1 MDVVTAL
8 IIIATILLLG
18 VFGEF
23 FFRKTGIPDALWLML
38 FGFVITTILNVI
50 SPQAFSAIVPI
61 FVVVTLVVILFEG
74 GLHLKLTGV
83 VKASLA
89 GIGLAISFFIFSVII
104 VTGLT
109 YLMSLL
115 GFYPDWTLWTGIL
128 LGTIL
133 GGTSSVGVI
142 ALVQFANLGEEAS
155 DILVIESAFND
166 ALCIVVV
173 STLVIY
179 LLGTTS
185 SVGIKSVLQGI
196 SAGFAI
202 GIVIGIA
209 FGFVWL
215 YLLYK
220 LESNKDMRNYFYFFT
235 LAALFFIYIL
245 TDYVGGSAVIACFI
259 FGLIMGNTLLI
270 KQLFKIE
277 RMYEVDKDLLL
288 INSQLAFLIKSFFFV
303 LIGMLLVLDYRLWI
317 YGLVITIFLLI
328 PRILA
333 ILLVP
338 STRKIEKA
346 KRTLLYFIYPKGLAS
361 GILAISLA
369 NTPMLDKAIPTIG
382 WFVPIIFS
390 TIFLSILMSTIS
402 LGIYR
407 YKLRKIPLAVD
418 TDANA
423 NSQ

>member
-1 MDVVTAL
+1 MDVILAL

-23 FFRKTGIPDALWLML
+23 FFRKTGIPDALWLIL
-38 FGFVITTILNVI
+38 FGFAITTLFNII
-50 SPQAFSAIVPI
+50 SPQAFSAIIPI

-89 GIGLAISFFIFSVII
+89 GMGLAILFFIFSVII
-104 VTGLT
+104 VTGIT
-109 YLMSLL
+109 YLMSVL
-115 GFYPDWTLWTGIL
+115 GFYPGWNLWTGVL
-128 LGTIL
+128 LGAIL

-155 DILVIESAFND
+155 DILVVESAFND

-173 STLVIY
+173 STLVVY
-179 LLGTTS
+179 LLGATS

-196 SAGFAI
+196 SSGFAI

-209 FGFVWL
+209 FGFIWL

-220 LESNKDMRNYFYFFT
+220 LESNKDMKNYFYFFT

-277 RMYEVDKDLLL
+277 RMYEVDKELLL

-303 LIGMLLVLDYRLWI
+303 LIGMLLVLDYKLWI
-317 YGLVITIFLLI
+317 YGLIITVFLLI

-333 ILLVP
+333 ILIVP
-338 STRKIEKA
+338 STRKIEKT
-346 KRTLLYFIYPKGLAS
+346 KRTLLYFIYPKGLAA

-369 NTPMLDKAIPTIG
+369 NAPGLDKAIPTIS

-407 YKLRKIPLAVD
+407 WKMKKTQVQGDNTNVD
-418 TDANA
+418 T
-423 NSQ
+423 NS

>member
-179 LLGTTS
+179 LLGTAS

-202 GIVIGIA
+202 GIVIGVA

-220 LESNKDMRNYFYFFT
+220 LENNKDMRNYFYFFT

>member
-179 LLGTTS
+179 LLGTAS

-202 GIVIGIA
+202 GIVIGVA

-369 NTPMLDKAIPTIG
+369 NTPGLDKAIPTIG